1 MTRPLP
7 ATLLALLVLL
17 VGASLPAAA
26 DTPNSVRLKATYD
39 VAATLNWSA
48 GTLAVSS
55 TAMVTNNSDDAVGA
69 LTFSVLPAKIGQ
81 MVLEQT
87 LVGDTPAET
96 ATSDHALIVTLPSP
110 LGPGEQVPVR
120 IDYSSK
126 FGSNSK
132 DKQWL
137 FAKINGIVTAYR
149 WIPWLSRAMT
159 YERPNFGEPFITGN
173 SEEVTVRLTSDR
185 QLLYA
190 TTGKRT
196 SVSGLTQ
203 TFVARDVRDFNF
215 SASPSYKVAS
225 STQGTTKVKVYYRSL
240 DPSKLMSAAKR
251 ALKGFKARV
260 GPYAW
265 PRFTVA
271 ESHSGLG
278 MESPALVWI
287 PATTPS
293 SNISYL
299 TTHETAH
306 QWFYAAVG
314 SDQANQPFADE
325 ALAEFLTRDL
335 LGSSRAPMCDT
346 KRLDRTIYDYG
357 ASCYYDVVYI
367 QGFNYIKAYRTRVGE
382 EAFWAGMRDYYDSYR
397 LRIGGTQQF
406 LDTLDAM
413 APAGLGGGHEERFP
427 SIYPL

>member
-1 MTRPLP
+1 
-7 ATLLALLVLL
+7 
-17 VGASLPAAA
+17 
-26 DTPNSVRLKATYD
+26 
-39 VAATLNWSA
+39 
-48 GTLAVSS
+48 
-55 TAMVTNNSDDAVGA
+55 
-69 LTFSVLPAKIGQ
+69 
-81 MVLEQT
+81 
-87 LVGDTPAET
+87 
-96 ATSDHALIVTLPSP
+96 
-110 LGPGEQVPVR
+110 
-120 IDYSSK
+120 
-126 FGSNSK
+126 
-132 DKQWL
+132 
-137 FAKINGIVTAYR
+137 
-149 WIPWLSRAMT
+149 
-159 YERPNFGEPFITGN
+159 
-173 SEEVTVRLTSDR
+173 
-185 QLLYA
+185 
-190 TTGKRT
+190 
-196 SVSGLTQ
+196 
-203 TFVARDVRDFNF
+203 DFNF

-382 EAFWAGMRDYYDSYR
+382 DAFWAGMRDYYDSYR